1 MHVPPAILRP
11 GDIARASGRMTS
23 DNGRIV
29 ILLGD
34 APMHR
39 PSPPPAH
46 NPTVVELQ
54 LSAASANGGGKRL
67 SDSATLS
74 ITAVGT
80 WDGQTLHPSSIRHEV
95 EQAPDSHTEATR
107 PNSRY
112 EQLPEPALSTSPE
125 VSEALSDLFSEGSL
139 VSFWVGEGKAWA
151 TSTNNAAVA
160 ETLQPLYGS
169 QLQIVDSRWSAAE
182 VSAARKRLTDIS
194 PEMQSA
200 FGDSHGPDHQV
211 SLWTTVKYFS
221 PHIAET
227 LWSIAPGLIDVRPL
241 IQKTSL

>member
-1 MHVPPAILRP
+1 
-11 GDIARASGRMTS
+11 MTS
-23 DNGRIV
+23 DNGQIV

-54 LSAASANGGGKRL
+54 LSASSADGWEMTRL
-67 SDSATLS
+67 GDLPRV
-74 ITAVGT
+74 TAVGT
-80 WDGQTLHPSSIRHEV
+80 WDGQTLHASSIRHEV
-95 EQAPDSHTEATR
+95 EQTPDSDTEATR
-107 PNSRY
+107 PNSHY
-112 EQLPEPALSTSPE
+112 EQLPEPALPTSPE
-125 VSEALSDLFSEGSL
+125 VSEALSDLFYEGSL

-151 TSTNNAAVA
+151 TSTNNAAVR
-160 ETLQPLYGS
+160 ETLRPLYRS

-211 SLWTTVKYFS
+211 CLWTTVKYFS

-227 LWSIAPGLIDVRPL
+227 LWSVAPGLIDVRPL